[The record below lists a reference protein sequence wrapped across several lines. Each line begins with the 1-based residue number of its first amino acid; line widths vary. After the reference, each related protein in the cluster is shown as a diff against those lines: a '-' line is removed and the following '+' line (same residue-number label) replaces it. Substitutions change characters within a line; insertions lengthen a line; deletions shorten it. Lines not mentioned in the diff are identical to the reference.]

1 MGGDGRRPEVT
12 ETGGLNDMYPSSS
25 IILVMKPR
33 QVVWAWH
40 VAGEVRQGFVGE
52 I

>member
-1 MGGDGRRPEVT
+1 MGEVGRRPVVT
-12 ETGGLNDMYPSSS
+12 ETGGHDDMYPSSS

-33 QVVWAWH
+33 QVLWAWH
-40 VAGEVRQGFVGE
+40 VAGEVRQGFGGE